1 MADTA
6 LKKSSNFLL
15 GSMVVLL
22 YVVFVFA
29 VAFGFGSYMYRSTW
43 ESEPVMRAVTDDDGE
58 TVLQEQSI
66 DNMIFILRREK
77 ALETLQDELNE
88 EIRLLREDEANKT
101 AEIKLSFGPI
111 ARSKEQARIASR
123 QVETDLEGYAPM
135 LSALDQQKYDY
146 IRNDPDLGPHGRV
159 TALISLVEGGLARQ
173 AADADTLAQFETMRA
188 AAVTKMDTLLEA
200 TDAANLASHRIQSE
214 RDVIR
219 TKIKERL
226 DRQGEHDTQ
235 IFALE
240 AVLPIDSAT
249 RARLSSLEINVWLLP
264 NDLVQRLVSFPT
276 IFLTL
281 IVTIAAGGLG
291 TVVAFSRRYYH
302 EKDNKLTASRLFVN
316 VGEGIAAAIAIFLF
330 SGAGM
335 LALTQGGG
343 ATSDVELSPYTVA
356 FVAFLSGFMAED
368 AFASIQQAGKN
379 IFKTGDDQNG
389 ENGGQK
395 SGEDGDDTVAGDD
408 SLPDDNGERAKV

>member
-1 MADTA
+1 MPDTA
-6 LKKSSNFLL
+6 FKKSSNFLL

-22 YVVFVFA
+22 YIVFVFA

-43 ESEPVMRAVTDDDGE
+43 ESEPVMRTVTDDSGE

-77 ALETLQDELNE
+77 TLETLQDELNE
-88 EIRLLREDEANKT
+88 EIRVLREDEANKT

-111 ARSKEQARIASR
+111 ARSKEQARIAAR
-123 QVETDLEGYAPM
+123 QVETDLEGYLPM
-135 LSALDQQKYDY
+135 LGALDQKKYEY
-146 IRNDPDLGPHGRV
+146 IRGDAELGPHGRV
-159 TALISLVEGGLARQ
+159 TALISLIEAGLTREAVK
-173 AADADTLAQFETMRA
+173 ADTLTKFETVRA
-188 AAVTKMDTLLEA
+188 SADKKMDALLEQ
-200 TDAANLASHRIQSE
+200 TDAANLASHKIQSE

-249 RARLSSLEINVWLLP
+249 RARLSSLELNVWFLP

-302 EKDNKLTASRLFVN
+302 KKDHKLTASRLFVN

-389 ENGGQK
+389 VEGDDPK
-395 SGEDGDDTVAGDD
+395 ADDAPEVAGEDTTPGDAGE
-408 SLPDDNGERAKV
+408 SARI

>member
-1 MADTA
+1 MPDTA
-6 LKKSSNFLL
+6 FKKSSNFLL

-22 YVVFVFA
+22 YIVFVFA

-43 ESEPVMRAVTDDDGE
+43 ESEPVMRTVTDDSGE

-77 ALETLQDELNE
+77 TLETLQDELNE
-88 EIRLLREDEANKT
+88 EIRVLREDEANKT

-111 ARSKEQARIASR
+111 ARSKEQARIAAR
-123 QVETDLEGYAPM
+123 QVETDLEGYLPM
-135 LSALDQQKYDY
+135 LGTLDQKKYEY
-146 IRNDPDLGPHGRV
+146 IRGDAELGPHGRV
-159 TALISLVEGGLARQ
+159 TALISLIEAGLTREAVK
-173 AADADTLAQFETMRA
+173 ADTLTKFETVRA
-188 AAVTKMDTLLEA
+188 SADKKMDALLEQ
-200 TDAANLASHRIQSE
+200 TDAANLASHKIQSE

-249 RARLSSLEINVWLLP
+249 RARLSSLELNVWFLP

-291 TVVAFSRRYYH
+291 TVVAFSRRYY
-302 EKDNKLTASRLFVN
+302 L
-316 VGEGIAAAIAIFLF
+316 I
-330 SGAGM
+330 
-335 LALTQGGG
+335 
-343 ATSDVELSPYTVA
+343 
-356 FVAFLSGFMAED
+356 
-368 AFASIQQAGKN
+368 
-379 IFKTGDDQNG
+379 
-389 ENGGQK
+389 
-395 SGEDGDDTVAGDD
+395 
-408 SLPDDNGERAKV
+408 

>member
-1 MADTA
+1 MPDTA

-22 YVVFVFA
+22 YIVFVFA

-43 ESEPVMRAVTDDDGE
+43 ESEPVMRTVADDSGE

-66 DNMIFILRREK
+66 DNMIFILRRERT
-77 ALETLQDELNE
+77 LEALQDKLNE
-88 EIRLLREDEANKT
+88 EIRVLREDEANKT
-101 AEIKLSFGPI
+101 AEIKLSYGPI
-111 ARSKEQARIASR
+111 ARSKEQARIAAR
-123 QVETDLEGYAPM
+123 QVETDLAAFKPM
-135 LSALDQQKYDY
+135 LASLDLKKYED
-146 IRNDPDLGPHGRV
+146 IRSDAELGPHGRV
-159 TALISLVEGGLARQ
+159 TALFSLIEGGLSRQ
-173 AADADTLAQFETMRA
+173 KVDSEVLTSFETIRADTGA
-188 AAVTKMDTLLEA
+188 KMETLLEQ

-214 RDVIR
+214 REVIR

-249 RARLSSLEINVWLLP
+249 RARLASLELNVWLLP

-389 ENGGQK
+389 AK
-395 SGEDGDDTVAGDD
+395 PDPEDGDGKEDTDAGDPAGG
-408 SLPDDNGERAKV
+408 SARI